1 MDRERLLSRAKITY
15 FFKETFR
22 AHSKAEY
29 KEIFSRGLGDDGDA
43 LSGAFPWLYVR
54 VFFTLL
60 MLFTANVLILR
71 LTGNPIYEPSVTFL
85 GGVTFLIPFVVF
97 LFELY
102 PKRDLSLMLI
112 FSVLVI
118 GGTLS
123 GGLAQ
128 LGYALI
134 DAENKWL
141 SAIIAGLVEEI
152 GKIVPA
158 IIAIEFTKQKSP
170 YAGYLLAAAVGAGFS
185 VIEDMG
191 YIFCY
196 SDEFFHSDI
205 QAVVTV
211 FIERGLTSFCTH
223 VVWTGAVGWAYC
235 RMQKPFRSVWLLF
248 LALSVMLHILW
259 DLPLEGW
266 IAAVIIGT
274 CVIAGVIENVA
285 MIYSSHSDILEA
297 NIDINSFNDNIIAEA
312 KQMGE
317 RMRFTNA
324 ANLTFALTCALLSVI
339 ILILCALPIGMEFQR
354 VEFESKEQFIA
365 RIEGGF
371 NLKADTKR
379 RYDSDERKNVEE
391 RYIDKKLSYVVQ
403 KDVVAGFD
411 GEYYFGYYA
420 SDYSRPAEI
429 SVELDG
435 YSSRIFCKEYDFGGE
450 SAWVFEVSADD
461 IISYSYNDENGTVT
475 AVTAAE
481 EFEGYD
487 VLIALVATACG
498 ITAGCCVVLTAF
510 RIKLRRV
517 KNEVR

>member
-29 KEIFSRGLGDDGDA
+29 KEIFSRGLGEDGDA

-54 VFFTLL
+54 VFFALL

-71 LTGNPIYEPSVTFL
+71 LTGNAIYEPSVTFL
-85 GGVTFLIPFVVF
+85 GGITFLIPFVVF

-134 DAENKWL
+134 KAENKWL

-152 GKIVPA
+152 GKIIPA

-170 YAGYLLAAAVGAGFS
+170 YAGYILAAAVGAGFS

-191 YIFCY
+191 YIFFY

-205 QAVVTV
+205 QATITV
-211 FIERGLTSFCTH
+211 FVERGLTSFCTH

-235 RMQKPFRSVWLLF
+235 RMKKPYRSVWLLF

-274 CVIAGVIENVA
+274 CAIAGVVENIA
-285 MIYSSHSDILEA
+285 MLYSSYSDILESK
-297 NIDINSFNDNIIAEA
+297 IDINRFNDNIIAEA

-324 ANLTFALTCALLSVI
+324 ANLTLALTCSLLSVI
-339 ILILCALPIGMEFQR
+339 ILILCALPIGMEYQR
-354 VEFESKEQFIA
+354 VEFESKEDFIA
-365 RIEGGF
+365 RIEGGY
-371 NLKADTKR
+371 NLKADMKR
-379 RYDSDERKNVEE
+379 RYDFDEKKNVEE

-403 KDVVAGFD
+403 KDAVAGFD
-411 GEYYFGYYA
+411 GVYYFGYYA
-420 SDYSRPAEI
+420 SDFSRPADI
-429 SVELDG
+429 YVELEG
-435 YSSRIFCKEYDFGGE
+435 YSSSILCVEYEFGDE
-450 SAWVFEVSADD
+450 SVWVFEVNSED
-461 IISYSYNDENGTVT
+461 IISYSYNDRTGAVT
-475 AVTAAE
+475 AVTNAE

-510 RIKLRRV
+510 RIKLRKV
-517 KNEVR
+517 KKES